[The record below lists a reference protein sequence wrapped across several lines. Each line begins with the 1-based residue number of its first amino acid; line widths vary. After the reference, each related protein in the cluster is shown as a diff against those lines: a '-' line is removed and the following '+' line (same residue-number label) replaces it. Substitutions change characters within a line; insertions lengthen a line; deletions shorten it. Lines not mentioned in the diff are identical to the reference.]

1 MPPGTGCGGAESAAI
16 EAGTSCGSTFLF
28 ERGASPPPPPITEV
42 EAAVTAEEI
51 ASFSSKVGSVRLA
64 KEDVVVVIINRL
76 VPNSVF
82 ASSTRRDAERGD
94 TDSSLFPDEAVEGL
108 ETSFSRTSTTRRFES
123 VLIAIEEEEEVS

>member
-28 ERGASPPPPPITEV
+28 ERGASPPPPPITE
-42 EAAVTAEEI
+42 EAAAVAAEEI
-51 ASFSSKVGSVRLA
+51 ASFSRRVGSVRLA
-64 KEDVVVVIINRL
+64 KEDLVVVASNRL

-123 VLIAIEEEEEVS
+123 VLIAIEEEEVS